1 MVDKSKDEPTYADF
15 FKERIVPKEN
25 DVNLVHIPSPIP
37 IELDEYQQKMFDEY
51 IREKH
56 PNAVVV
62 AQYSDKSAMAID
74 DFSYSID
81 LEIDDTV
88 LEIFNDEWQK
98 ATVERDFF
106 NRPRRALSKVVEYW
120 QDPEPNAEVDIV
132 SYASARKVIG
142 KGKLVITDRG
152 LEMVGTF
159 DDVSLVKQADLIG
172 LAGVSLYQ
180 KPEDNF
186 HHVQIGDHV
195 THKLL
200 NGTIVTKVY
209 RGRVWDTDTQTFV
222 LRFDDIEKSADG
234 Q

>member
-1 MVDKSKDEPTYADF
+1 MVDNNKDEPTYADF
-15 FKERIVPKEN
+15 FKERVLPKEN
-25 DVNLVHIPSPIP
+25 DVNLVHVPSPIP
-37 IELDEYQQKMFDEY
+37 VELDADQQKIFDEY
-51 IREKH
+51 IRKNH
-56 PNAVVV
+56 PNATVV
-62 AQYSDKSAMAID
+62 AQYSDNSATAID

-81 LEIDDTV
+81 LEIDDAV

-106 NRPRRALSKVVEYW
+106 NRPRRALTKIVEYW

-132 SYASARKVIG
+132 SYETARKVIG
-142 KGKLVITDRG
+142 KGKLLITNKG

-159 DDVSLVKQADLIG
+159 DDVSPVKQADLIG

-186 HHVQIGDHV
+186 HHVKIGDHV

-200 NGTIVTKVY
+200 DGTIVTKVF
-209 RGRVWDTDTQTFV
+209 RGRVWDTNSQTFV
-222 LRFDDIEKSADG
+222 LRFDDIEKSADD